1 MAESGRL
8 SHMRRLLD
16 TCKKWDILAR
26 DLEIPMSE
34 QNKKQAIT
42 QELFDHLV
50 GLASLELSQ
59 EESEYLLQELNNQL
73 KAIDE
78 LEAIP
83 LDDEKTITTHG
94 VPYTKQITPDARDDQ
109 WEACPNPED
118 ILAQAPEIRDRYVV
132 VPDIPHTDL
141 D

>member
-8 SHMRRLLD
+8 SRITRLLD